1 MIKSQNKV
9 IYIVVNV
16 LNTNV
21 SLFTENNKYFL
32 NEKKKMPHH
41 QNSLKVEWEN
51 RWNRGKIDIPN
62 TPTYM
67 TTHSHGLV
75 AGTSIKWPC
84 TGTIIKSCMWF
95 PHMSKLLTLS

>member
-1 MIKSQNKV
+1 VIKSQNKV

-32 NEKKKMPHH
+32 NEKQKMPHH

-51 RWNRGKIDIPN
+51 R
-62 TPTYM
+62 
-67 TTHSHGLV
+67 
-75 AGTSIKWPC
+75 
-84 TGTIIKSCMWF
+84 
-95 PHMSKLLTLS
+95 

>member
-1 MIKSQNKV
+1 VIKSQNKV

-51 RWNRGKIDIPN
+51 R
-62 TPTYM
+62 
-67 TTHSHGLV
+67 
-75 AGTSIKWPC
+75 
-84 TGTIIKSCMWF
+84 
-95 PHMSKLLTLS
+95 